1 MSSRSAHGKNSRSAR
16 RKASPK
22 AAEPVKKPTGNIH
35 RKETR
40 EFAADMKLRTLRPEE
55 LLHPAQLLARFA
67 ERAEELIAP
76 LGKDVRPTAAA
87 VSAALR
93 QGVLEAFRT
102 RDEHIARM
110 VETDLVASSPEQSA
124 RAIRR
129 AVRASLI
136 DMGVRVVEE
145 TDEQELFVVVE
156 GEGEGFELV
165 RPAYVD
171 QATDKLLLAGQLR
184 RVPAARALPGH
195 DRASTMDGRRDE
207 DK

>member
-1 MSSRSAHGKNSRSAR
+1 MSSKSAR
-16 RKASPK
+16 GNSSPN
-22 AAEPVKKPTGNIH
+22 AAGQAKKPTGHIR
-35 RKETR
+35 RKEKR

-55 LLHPAQLLARFA
+55 LLHPAQLLARFT
-67 ERAEELIAP
+67 ERAAELIAQLP
-76 LGKDVRPTAAA
+76 QDARPTPAT
-87 VSAALR
+87 VNAALR

-102 RDEHIARM
+102 RDEHIARL
-110 VETDLVASSPEQSA
+110 VETDVLASTPEQGA
-124 RAIRR
+124 KAIRR

-145 TDEQELFVVVE
+145 ADEQELFVVVE

-184 RVPAARALPGH
+184 RIPTRRTLPGR
-195 DRASTMDGRRDE
+195 DGASAVDVRGD
-207 DK
+207 DAK

>member
-1 MSSRSAHGKNSRSAR
+1 MSSKSAH
-16 RKASPK
+16 RKSSQN
-22 AAEPVKKPTGNIH
+22 AAGQPKKPTGRIH
-35 RKETR
+35 RKENR

-55 LLHPAQLLARFA
+55 LLHPAQLLARFT
-67 ERAEELIAP
+67 ERASELISQLP
-76 LGKDVRPTAAA
+76 PDIRPTPAS
-87 VSAALR
+87 VNAALR

-102 RDEHIARM
+102 RDEHIARL
-110 VETDLVASSPEQSA
+110 VETDILASSPEQGA
-124 RAIRR
+124 KAIRR

-145 TDEQELFVVVE
+145 ADEQELFVVVE

-184 RVPAARALPGH
+184 RIPTWRALPEQ
-195 DRASTMDGRRDE
+195 DGTSAADAVGDE
-207 DK
+207 AK